1 MISTITTT
9 VTTVATLTVGTTFGL
24 LASILLIILLSTK
37 EIVIADTRRTL
48 TIFGRNLDIP
58 ILPLL
63 ITFMITATIKILEV
77 IL

>member
-9 VTTVATLTVGTTFGL
+9 VTTVATLTVGAAFGL

-37 EIVIADTRRTL
+37 EIMIADTRHTL

-63 ITFMITATIKILEV
+63 ITFIITATIKILEV